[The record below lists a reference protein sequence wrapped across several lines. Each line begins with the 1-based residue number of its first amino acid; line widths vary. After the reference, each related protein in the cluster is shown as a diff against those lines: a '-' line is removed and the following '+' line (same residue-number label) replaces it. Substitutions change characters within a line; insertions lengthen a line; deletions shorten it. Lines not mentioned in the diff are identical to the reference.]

1 LLVFQKQVIE
11 KPSPKIKTGEIMG
24 IRADRVKEI
33 LESEKFIELVKKR
46 LKVSLILTALM
57 LIVYF
62 GFILTIAFYKELLAV
77 KIGEHITIGLP
88 IGIGIIIFA
97 WLLTGVYT
105 RWANN
110 KYDKS
115 VRELRNE
122 ILEK

>member
-1 LLVFQKQVIE
+1 
-11 KPSPKIKTGEIMG
+11 MG
-24 IRADRVKEI
+24 IEAGRVKEI
-33 LESEKFIELVKKR
+33 LESEKFKNLVKKR
-46 LKVSLILTALM
+46 LTMSISLTALM

-62 GFILTIAFYKELLAV
+62 GFMLTVAFYKDFLSI
-77 KIGEHITIGLP
+77 KIGEHITLGLP
-88 IGIGIIIFA
+88 IGIGIIVFA

-105 RWANN
+105 RWANQ